1 MSDKRKHTC
10 VICGKLKG
18 KKDIDI
24 LSVTQQGGGLR
35 YLGYVCNG
43 CVEHIKK
50 LKYFEPIIDE
60 GEDNED
66 YYG

>member
-1 MSDKRKHTC
+1 MLDKRKHTC
-10 VICGKLKG
+10 VICGKLKE
-18 KKDIDI
+18 KKDIGI
-24 LSVTQQGGGLR
+24 LSVSRDSGLH
-35 YLGYVCNG
+35 YVGYVCNG